1 MEIVSASIVGE
12 LVPAAVVGK
21 LVGCSL
27 DGVKLKFAEWGQQVH
42 SGSSDSVN
50 VELNNNWWFLYSAI
64 LLQKKTWCARA
75 HLSCTLYTCR
85 CTIYAWRKV
94 CVGVWKVLSEQEGL
108 QLAFEFKQ
116 WERFRRLAGS
126 KFQTNRVMKLKECWP
141 KDFRFRWGILKSK
154 IVYKVHVFV
163 SLLY

>member
-27 DGVKLKFAEWGQQVH
+27 DRVRLKFVKWGQQVH

-50 VELNNNWWFLYSAI
+50 VELNNNYWWFLYSTN
-64 LLQKKTWCARA
+64 LLQKKMWCTRA

-94 CVGVWKVLSEQEGL
+94 HLGLWKVLSKQESL

-116 WERFRRLAGS
+116 WGRFCRLAGS
-126 KFQTNRVMKLKECWP
+126 KFQTNGVMKLKECWP
-141 KDFRFRWGILKSK
+141 KDFWFRWGILKIK
-154 IVYKVHVFV
+154 FNCV
-163 SLLY
+163 